1 MDDKRDTAKQSDA
14 LLWLAGAIV
23 VGMGGIWLVLSKPW
37 ASDDSIETYT
47 ATVSTRPAV
56 PSPEP
61 SQAGRTNLETPLE
74 DNPLR
79 MAQLALEAGML
90 VEPEEYSAWTLFRK
104 VLQQDPNNTEARD
117 GLDRIATELLRRAN
131 AAVEQGRFED
141 ARATVARIREVFPVH
156 TGANDLAI
164 RIDTLTRRA
173 AALAQR
179 SNVLDDDDEPAAPR
193 EPERAPEREPERV
206 AAAEPAPAAPVRP
219 APQVDPMVAAH
230 ASFTAALAENQLLT
244 PVGESAKDWLRAMRE
259 IDSSHELSR
268 QASSRLF
275 EAFIGRA
282 RQAIADMDTAA
293 AETWIDEADGLA
305 VDAEIVGAVRDEL
318 RAKLIQ
324 AESARL
330 VPASS
335 LEMVSYTAPEYPAR
349 ALERALDGW
358 VDVEFVVTK
367 DGRTRDVVVT
377 DASHSSYFRREAVA
391 AVEQWRFQPRIF
403 MGEPIEQRAYTRIRF
418 DYK

>member
-193 EPERAPEREPERV
+193 EPERAPEREP
-206 AAAEPAPAAPVRP
+206 
-219 APQVDPMVAAH
+219 
-230 ASFTAALAENQLLT
+230 
-244 PVGESAKDWLRAMRE
+244 
-259 IDSSHELSR
+259 
-268 QASSRLF
+268 
-275 EAFIGRA
+275 
-282 RQAIADMDTAA
+282 
-293 AETWIDEADGLA
+293 
-305 VDAEIVGAVRDEL
+305 
-318 RAKLIQ
+318 
-324 AESARL
+324 
-330 VPASS
+330 
-335 LEMVSYTAPEYPAR
+335 
-349 ALERALDGW
+349 
-358 VDVEFVVTK
+358 
-367 DGRTRDVVVT
+367 
-377 DASHSSYFRREAVA
+377 
-391 AVEQWRFQPRIF
+391 
-403 MGEPIEQRAYTRIRF
+403 
-418 DYK
+418 